1 MNSHMKKEETITS
14 LLDKLH
20 EGLKFIEE
28 LKSQL
33 PVKTINNNITTFYTN
48 NITLNC
54 FYSPKIDH
62 VDKSF
67 FTDCLLN
74 QDIPTMIERVYY
86 WELDPQNRSIYL
98 DDNGSYFIYEDGKW
112 VKNSDVIKELFDQGF
127 RFLSGHRRE
136 NKTEIEPLMTT
147 NTKNWFDAIIDED
160 EEIVDPI
167 KKDIKL
173 SLSNNKSVL
182 KQKIK

>member
-67 FTDCLLN
+67 FTSQYMCFFLN
-74 QDIPTMIERVYY
+74 
-86 WELDPQNRSIYL
+86 LSI
-98 DDNGSYFIYEDGKW
+98 FKYE
-112 VKNSDVIKELFDQGF
+112 
-127 RFLSGHRRE
+127 
-136 NKTEIEPLMTT
+136 
-147 NTKNWFDAIIDED
+147 
-160 EEIVDPI
+160 
-167 KKDIKL
+167 
-173 SLSNNKSVL
+173 KSVIFNHNHHHVISFVL
-182 KQKIK
+182 LHYAHCPQSDHH